1 MISEAE
7 WQVIKILWMRPE
19 STSTELIQI
28 LRKKFSWS
36 PSTVKTLLRRLID
49 KGAIRRE
56 KHRKVFEYSAVL
68 TQDES
73 TELVV
78 QSVQQHLCAKK
89 IPLVIAK
96 LIQASDLT
104 TADIEN
110 ISTLLSNK
118 QTVENIICNCM
129 D

>member
-56 KHRKVFEYSAVL
+56 KHRKVFEYN
-68 TQDES
+68 TR
-73 TELVV
+73 
-78 QSVQQHLCAKK
+78 
-89 IPLVIAK
+89 
-96 LIQASDLT
+96 
-104 TADIEN
+104 
-110 ISTLLSNK
+110 
-118 QTVENIICNCM
+118 
-129 D
+129 